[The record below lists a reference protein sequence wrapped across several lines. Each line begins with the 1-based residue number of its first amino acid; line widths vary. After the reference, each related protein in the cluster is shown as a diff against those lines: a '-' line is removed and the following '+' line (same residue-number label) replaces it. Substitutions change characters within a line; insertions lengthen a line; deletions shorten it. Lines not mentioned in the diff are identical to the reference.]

1 MASQHTFNAQG
12 IKWNLSDL
20 YSEPNDPTI
29 LQDLDSSLRQAEDFQ
44 KKYKEVNLE
53 NLSPQDFFLA
63 LQEYESIIENGLK
76 PLLYASLLFTEDTQ
90 NDFYKNLRQRALEKW
105 NAVENILLFF
115 RLAIIN
121 LSENKC
127 SFLLSYEP
135 LQEYAHTL
143 QHWRRF
149 REFTLQEKEEY
160 IINCKNLSGKTALA
174 TLFDEFTSSFTFR
187 LTIDDEEKELTGS
200 EMLALLYSP
209 HREIREKA
217 YRTFLNKHKDHQLVL
232 TSIFNALFLDAHLED
247 EIRGYKG
254 PMHRTHL
261 ENEIS
266 PEIVELMM
274 EITEN
279 SYPLAQEYFRLK
291 AALLELPKLK
301 NTDIY
306 APLPGGDKKITFGQA
321 RDLLLQALHDFYP
334 PFGEIAEKFF
344 DQKWIDAEIRRGKYG
359 GAFCSG
365 LTPSLHPYLLMN
377 FTGSIRDLLTLAHEI
392 GHGIHFYLA
401 RQQKFLNFDPPLILA
416 ETASVFCEMIM
427 IQTLLKTEPDKLFR
441 QALLCLEIEDIIA
454 TVFRQNVLTR
464 FEEQIYRKRQDHLLS
479 AEEIGELWWQANAA
493 LFGESVEMIPEY
505 QWGWSYISHF
515 VHSRFYCYS
524 YVFGEL
530 VVLALYQKYLEEG
543 EGFLPKLQKLLA
555 SGGAKSPEDLLH
567 ILGINIREPSF
578 WEGGCQIIQSLIHEL
593 RKLASPKDPL
603 S

>member
-1 MASQHTFNAQG
+1 MASPLADNAQG
-12 IKWNLSDL
+12 IRWNLGNL
-20 YSEPNDPTI
+20 YSEPNDPAF
-29 LQDLDSSLRQAEDFQ
+29 LQDLDRSLKEAQGFQ

-53 NLSPQDFFLA
+53 TLSPAGFYQA
-63 LQEYESIIENGLK
+63 LQEYESISENSLK
-76 PLLYASLLFTEDTQ
+76 PLLYASLLFAENTQ
-90 NDFYKNLRQRALEKW
+90 NDLYKNLRQKALEKW
-105 NAVENILLFF
+105 NEVENLLLFF

-121 LSENKC
+121 LSADKC
-127 SFLLSYEP
+127 HFFLNYEP
-135 LQEYAHTL
+135 LQEYTHKL
-143 QHWRRF
+143 QHWRQF
-149 REFTLQEKEEY
+149 REFTLPEKEEY
-160 IINCKNLSGKTALA
+160 IINCKNLSGKTAWA

-187 LTIDDEEKELTGS
+187 LIIDGEEKELTGS

-209 HREIREKA
+209 NQEIRENA
-217 YRTFLNKHKDHQLVL
+217 YRTFLKKHKDHQVVL
-232 TSIFNALFLDAHLED
+232 TSILNALFLDAQLED

-266 PEIVELMM
+266 PEIVALMM

-279 SYPLAQEYFRLK
+279 SYPLAQEYFRIK
-291 AALLELPKLK
+291 AALLGLPKLK

-306 APLPGGDKKITFGQA
+306 APLPGGDKKITFSQA
-321 RDLLLQALHDFYP
+321 RDLLLQALHDFHP
-334 PFGEIAEKFF
+334 PFGQIAEEFF
-344 DQKWIDAEIRRGKYG
+344 SQKWIDAEIRPGKYA

-377 FTGSIRDLLTLAHEI
+377 FTGSIKDVLTLAHEI

-401 RQQKFLNFDPPLILA
+401 RQQRFLNFDPPLILA
-416 ETASVFCEMIM
+416 ETASVFGEMIT
-427 IQTLLKTEPDKLFR
+427 IQNLLKTEPDKLFR

-479 AEEIGELWWQANAA
+479 AEEIGRSWWQANAA
-493 LFGESVEMIPEY
+493 LFGQSVEMIPEY

-530 VVLALYQKYLEEG
+530 VALALYQKYIEEG
-543 EGFLPKLQKLLA
+543 EVILPKLQKLLA
-555 SGGAKSPEDLLH
+555 SGGAKSPEDLLYG
-567 ILGINIREPSF
+567 LGINIREASF
-578 WEGGCQIIQSLIHEL
+578 WEGGCRIIQSFIQEL
-593 RKLASPKDPL
+593 RNLASPEVPL
-603 S
+603 P

>member
-1 MASQHTFNAQG
+1 MSTPAPYHAHG
-12 IKWNLSDL
+12 IKWNLRDL
-20 YSEPNDPTI
+20 YPEPHDPGF
-29 LQDLDSSLRQAEDFQ
+29 LQDLDKSLKQAQNFQ
-44 KKYKEVNLE
+44 KKYKEINLE
-53 NLSPQDFFLA
+53 TLSPHDFFLA
-63 LQEYESIIENGLK
+63 LQEYESITENSLK
-76 PLLYASLLFTEDTQ
+76 PLLYASLLFAEDTQ
-90 NDFYKNLRQRALEKW
+90 NDLYKNLRQKALEKW
-105 NAVENILLFF
+105 NEVENLLLFF
-115 RLAIIN
+115 RLAVIHLPESKCQFF
-121 LSENKC
+121 LSH
-127 SFLLSYEP
+127 EP
-135 LQEYAHTL
+135 LQEYAHVL

-149 REFTLQEKEEY
+149 REFTLPEREEY

-187 LTIDDEEKELTGS
+187 MSIAGEEKELTGS

-209 HREIREKA
+209 DGEIRERA
-217 YRTFLNKHKDHQLVL
+217 YRTFLSKHRDHQLVL

-247 EIRGYKG
+247 GIRGYQN
-254 PMHRTHL
+254 PMQRTHL

-266 PEIVELMM
+266 PEIVSLMM
-274 EITEN
+274 EITQN
-279 SYPLAQEYFRLK
+279 AYPLAQEYFRLK
-291 AALLELPKLK
+291 AGLLGLPKLK

-306 APLPGGDKKITFGQA
+306 APLPGGDKRISFDQA
-321 RDLLLQALHDFYP
+321 RDLLLHALQDFYP

-344 DQKWIDAEIRRGKYG
+344 AQKWIDAEIRRGKYG

-377 FTGSIRDLLTLAHEI
+377 FTGSIRDVLTLAHEI

-427 IQTLLKTEPDKLFR
+427 TQTLLKTEPDKLFR
-441 QALLCLEIEDIIA
+441 RALLCLEIEDIIA

-464 FEEQIYRKRQDHLLS
+464 FEEQIYQKRRDHLLS
-479 AEEIGELWWQANAA
+479 AEEIGELWWQVNAA

-505 QWGWSYISHF
+505 RWGWSYISHF

-543 EGFLPKLQKLLA
+543 EAFLPKLLKLLA
-555 SGGAKSPEDLLH
+555 SGGSKSPEELLQ
-567 ILGINIREPSF
+567 ILGINISEPSF
-578 WEGGCQIIQSLIHEL
+578 WEGGCKIIQNLIHEL
-593 RKLASPKDPL
+593 KHLSP
-603 S
+603 

>member
-1 MASQHTFNAQG
+1 MSTPAPYHAQG
-12 IKWNLSDL
+12 IKWNLRDL
-20 YSEPNDPTI
+20 YPEPQDPSFF
-29 LQDLDSSLRQAEDFQ
+29 QDLDNSLKQAQNFQ
-44 KKYKEVNLE
+44 KKYKEINLE
-53 NLSPQDFFLA
+53 TISSHDFFLA
-63 LQEYESIIENGLK
+63 LQEYESITENSLK
-76 PLLYASLLFTEDTQ
+76 PLLYASLLFAEDTQ
-90 NDFYKNLRQRALEKW
+90 NDLYKNLRQKALEKW
-105 NAVENILLFF
+105 NEVENLLLFF
-115 RLAIIN
+115 RLAVIHLPESKYHFF
-121 LSENKC
+121 LSH
-127 SFLLSYEP
+127 EP
-135 LQEYAHTL
+135 LQEYAHAL

-149 REFTLQEKEEY
+149 REFTLLEREEY

-187 LTIDDEEKELTGS
+187 MSIDGEERELTGS

-209 HREIREKA
+209 DEEIRERA
-217 YRTFLNKHKDHQLVL
+217 YRTFLNRHRDHQLVL

-247 EIRGYKG
+247 GIRGYQS
-254 PMHRTHL
+254 PMQRTHL
-261 ENEIS
+261 ENEIR
-266 PEIVELMM
+266 PEIVSLMM

-291 AALLELPKLK
+291 ASLLGLPKLK

-306 APLPGGDKKITFGQA
+306 APLPGGDKKISFDQA
-321 RDLLLQALHDFYP
+321 RDLLLQALQDFYP
-334 PFGEIAEKFF
+334 PFGEIAKDFF
-344 DQKWIDAEIRRGKYG
+344 AQKWIDAEIRRGKYG

-377 FTGSIRDLLTLAHEI
+377 FTGSIRDVLTLAHEI

-401 RQQKFLNFDPPLILA
+401 RQQKFLNFEPPLILA

-427 IQTLLKTEPDKLFR
+427 TQTLLKTEADQLFR
-441 QALLCLEIEDIIA
+441 RALLCLEIEDIIA

-464 FEEQIYRKRQDHLLS
+464 FEEQIYQKRRDHLLS

-505 QWGWSYISHF
+505 RWGWSYISHF

-543 EGFLPKLQKLLA
+543 EAFLPKLAKLLA
-555 SGGAKSPEDLLH
+555 SGGSKSPEELLQ
-567 ILGINIREPSF
+567 ILGINISAPSF
-578 WEGGCQIIQSLIHEL
+578 WEGGCKIIQNLIQEL
-593 RKLASPKDPL
+593 KHLSP
-603 S
+603 